1 MSPGEIARL
10 LDPVRRR
17 VLLAIGRALL
27 RGVDDAGGLQRMQ
40 VSLLGPE
47 TRDAVERVQPYG
59 LTSVP
64 LAGAE
69 AVVVC
74 VGGNRDHPVVVACD
88 DPRLRPTGL
97 RPGEVCVYGP
107 RGQRLLMTADGMI
120 EIEAERVTIRPS
132 DRVRIEGLLEVT
144 GDVTSGG
151 ISLQHH
157 THTGVEPGS
166 GTSGPPAGSA
176 P

>member
-1 MSPGEIARL
+1 VSPGEIARL

-64 LAGAE
+64 LVGAE

-88 DPRLRPTGL
+88 DPRLRPSGL
-97 RPGEVCVYGP
+97 QPGEVCVYGP
-107 RGQRLLMTADGMI
+107 EGQRILMKGDGTI
-120 EIEAERVTIRPS
+120 EIEATRLVIRPT

-157 THTGVEPGS
+157 AHTGVEPGS
-166 GTSGPPAGSA
+166 GTSGPPAGGG